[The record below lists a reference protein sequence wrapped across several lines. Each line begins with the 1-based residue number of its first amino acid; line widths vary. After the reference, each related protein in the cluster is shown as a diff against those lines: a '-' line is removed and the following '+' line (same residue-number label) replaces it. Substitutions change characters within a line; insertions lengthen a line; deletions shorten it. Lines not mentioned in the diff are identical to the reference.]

1 MIPRALILIAQP
13 CARKNR
19 PAMNVPGRFT
29 KEEGQLMQPATL
41 HSDRTITLKHVAALA
56 GVSPITVSRALNK
69 PDTVSA
75 KLRDKVQRAVEVL
88 GYVQNHVA
96 GALASAGSNVI
107 PVVVPS
113 LSNTVFIEVVA
124 GIQEVAQKAGYQ
136 LMLGNTEYDLE
147 REYELISTFLGWSPP
162 GLIIAGMRHLERTRS
177 LLKRWGKPVVETMEY
192 GAQPVDMNVGL
203 SHYQAGEVMAR
214 HLVERGYRQIAFVGC
229 QLKADYRAWQRYKGM
244 DRVLAKSGLT
254 RRPPIAMEQ
263 ASSAMLGG
271 DALLQALELHPELDA
286 IFFAN
291 DDLAVGAILRAQRE
305 GIAVPKRVA
314 IAGFNGLGLA
324 ELVQPT
330 LTTIASP
337 RLEIGRIAA
346 QQLLDQ
352 LNGRPPRRRRVDVS
366 FELATRQST

>member
-1 MIPRALILIAQP
+1 
-13 CARKNR
+13 
-19 PAMNVPGRFT
+19 
-29 KEEGQLMQPATL
+29 MQPATSS
-41 HSDRTITLKHVAALA
+41 SDRTITLKHVAALA

-75 KLRDKVQRAVEVL
+75 KLRDKIQRAVEEL

-147 REYELISTFLGWSPP
+147 REHELISTFLGWSPP
-162 GLIIAGMRHLERTRS
+162 GLIVAGMRHLERTRS
-177 LLKRWGKPVVETMEY
+177 LLKRWGRPVVETMEY
-192 GAQPVDMNVGL
+192 GAQPLDMNVGL

-229 QLKADYRAWQRYKGM
+229 ELKADYRAWQRYRGM
-244 DRVLAKSGLT
+244 DRVLARSALT
-254 RRPPIAMEQ
+254 RRAPIALEQ

-271 DALLQALELHPELDA
+271 DALLHALTLYPELDA

-305 GIAVPKRVA
+305 GIVVPGRVA

-324 ELVQPT
+324 ELVQPA
-330 LTTIASP
+330 LTTIVSP

-366 FELATRQST
+366 FELAARQST

>member
-1 MIPRALILIAQP
+1 MQL
-13 CARKNR
+13 
-19 PAMNVPGRFT
+19 AMT
-29 KEEGQLMQPATL
+29 S
-41 HSDRTITLKHVAALA
+41 SDRTITLKHVAALA

-75 KLRDKVQRAVEVL
+75 KLRDKIQRAVEEL

-147 REYELISTFLGWSPP
+147 REHELISTFLGWSPP
-162 GLIIAGMRHLERTRS
+162 GLIVAGMRHLERTRS
-177 LLKRWGKPVVETMEY
+177 LLKRWGRPVVETMEY
-192 GAQPVDMNVGL
+192 GAQPLDMNVGL

-229 QLKADYRAWQRYKGM
+229 ELKADYRAWQRYRGM

-254 RRPPIAMEQ
+254 RRAPIALEQ

-271 DALLQALELHPELDA
+271 DALLHALTLHPELDA

-305 GIAVPKRVA
+305 GIAIPERVA

-324 ELVQPT
+324 ELVQPA
-330 LTTIASP
+330 LTTIVSP

-366 FELATRQST
+366 FELAARQST

>member
-1 MIPRALILIAQP
+1 
-13 CARKNR
+13 
-19 PAMNVPGRFT
+19 
-29 KEEGQLMQPATL
+29 
-41 HSDRTITLKHVAALA
+41 
-56 GVSPITVSRALNK
+56 
-69 PDTVSA
+69 
-75 KLRDKVQRAVEVL
+75 
-88 GYVQNHVA
+88 
-96 GALASAGSNVI
+96 
-107 PVVVPS
+107 
-113 LSNTVFIEVVA
+113 
-124 GIQEVAQKAGYQ
+124 
-136 LMLGNTEYDLE
+136 
-147 REYELISTFLGWSPP
+147 
-162 GLIIAGMRHLERTRS
+162 
-177 LLKRWGKPVVETMEY
+177 
-192 GAQPVDMNVGL
+192 MNVGL